1 MYKKPY
7 NPSFKKFTPNKSRGN
22 FKVRGPIKSFRDL
35 DVYNKSTALSAEIFI
50 LEISQDFGLS
60 KLDNEI
66 ELLKDISKYVPK
78 MIAESY
84 GNRFDNFSIAERK
97 LEKTAQVIT
106 SIISKIDFIISI
118 IKKTR
123 EKNEGSVSK
132 NDSEVTPMGGQKVQ
146 KKTKESKEAEI
157 LLEKE
162 EIQELEKRMNDLLK
176 DYSILRNKVLNL
188 KRAWVKINL
197 NFNKK

>member
-1 MYKKPY
+1 M
-7 NPSFKKFTPNKSRGN
+7 
-22 FKVRGPIKSFRDL
+22 
-35 DVYNKSTALSAEIFI
+35 SAEIFI

-60 KLDNEI
+60 KLDKEI

-84 GNRFDNFSIAERK
+84 GNRFDNFSVAERK

-123 EKNEGSVSK
+123 ENKKPE
-132 NDSEVTPMGGQKVQ
+132 EV
-146 KKTKESKEAEI
+146 EI

-188 KRAWVKINL
+188 KRAWIKINL
-197 NFNKK
+197 SFGKK